1 MPSPNVC
8 VMGDPTPAN
17 MTWVP
22 AISVRIAPEYG
33 SRRACVSTN
42 AALP

>member
-1 MPSPNVC
+1 
-8 VMGDPTPAN
+8 
-17 MTWVP
+17 MTCVP

-33 SRRACVSTN
+33 SRRACASIN